1 MKYLFLLSVTLLLSC
16 CSDKKNTDF
25 KFEISNAVNVKMTFE
40 RLAEFEVNIDQKNKL
55 KSFYQ
60 SLEIDSNPGF
70 IGWVVKKNQQS
81 KLKKFIHNHQKELI
95 LDDKQSFIWANHQQ
109 NSILFQKRNRETLNL
124 TKGAIN
130 YVISEQGITIN
141 LNTNGVAAMRNYTL
155 KHINK
160 TLLIQI
166 NDELISSPSAL
177 GNFKD
182 GTLVIRNI
190 DFKILKTLKK

>member
-1 MKYLFLLSVTLLLSC
+1 MKYLFLLSVILLLSC
-16 CSDKKNTDF
+16 CSEKKNTDF

-40 RLAEFEVNIDQKNKL
+40 RLAEFEVNIDKKNKL
-55 KSFYQ
+55 QSFYQ
-60 SLEIDSNPGF
+60 LLEIDSNPGF
-70 IGWVVKKNQQS
+70 IGWFVKNNQQPE
-81 KLKKFIHNHQKELI
+81 LKKFINNHQKELI

-124 TKGAIN
+124 TKAAID
-130 YVISEQGITIN
+130 YVISEQAITIN
-141 LNTNGVAAMRNYTL
+141 LTPNGVSALRNYTL

-160 TLLIQI
+160 TLLLQI

-190 DFKILKTLKK
+190 DFKILKTIKK